1 MHGLFNMESES
12 ARIVGSKE
20 PVGGV
25 LLSLEVRGDPTGL
38 GIGLGRHLLAV
49 RTVETLPFDGT
60 QACRI
65 VMRGF
70 PVTDGDH
77 GAVVNTPV
85 ASPAPAPAPLPL
97 GRQKVEASDLSGPG
111 IRALLARAGIPDPPA
126 SATRADL
133 LAAVAPLFS

>member
-77 GAVVNTPV
+77 GAVVDTPV
-85 ASPAPAPAPLPL
+85 APAAPALLPL